1 MKKDYER
8 IGVKIS
14 IAGSLL
20 LALSAIVMAL
30 IAESQAILLDGLY
43 TIITLVM
50 AFISLKVIDLIEA
63 PESSSRPFGYMSLE
77 PFLNFAKSLVIL
89 TLMLAFLITNI
100 QVLTTG
106 GRIIALD
113 MTMLYILICLV
124 IYAFI
129 IFLLIRYRNKT
140 KSSILALE
148 TKTWC
153 IDALLT
159 VGIAISLAIAMVL
172 YRMGYTKILPYIDPT
187 IVIILVVVSLPVPLR
202 VFWIEIKRL
211 LLLSPENDIE
221 IEVKNHLQD
230 LIAEHGL
237 INTRIWALKSGRT
250 HYLFIYWALKDDG
263 TTIGHLDEIRVAVF
277 KELSK
282 LYDKFWADII
292 FTAIDPEE
300 SSANIIALKKD

>member
-1 MKKDYER
+1 VKKDYER

-50 AFISLKVIDLIEA
+50 AFISLKVIDLVET

-77 PFLNFAKSLVIL
+77 PFLNFAKSLVL
-89 TLMLAFLITNI
+89 LSLMLAFLITNI

-124 IYAFI
+124 IYAVI
-129 IFLLIRYRNKT
+129 IFFLRRYRNKT

-148 TKTWC
+148 TKTWY

-159 VGIAISLAIAMVL
+159 LGIAVSLAIAMAL

-187 IVIILVVVSLPVPLR
+187 IVIILVVVSLPVPLK
-202 VFWIEIKRL
+202 VFIVEIKRL

-221 IEVKNHLQD
+221 VDVKNHLKD
-230 LIAEHGL
+230 LMSKYGL
-237 INTRIWALKSGRT
+237 INTRVWGLKGGRT
-250 HYLFIYWALKDDG
+250 YYLFIYCSLKEEQ
-263 TTIGHLDEIRVAVF
+263 TSVAHLDEIRAAVF
-277 KELSK
+277 KELST
-282 LYDKFWADII
+282 LYDKFWADIM
-292 FTAIDPEE
+292 FTGIDPETSYTE
-300 SSANIIALKKD
+300 VMKL

>member
-1 MKKDYER
+1 MVKKDYER

-43 TIITLVM
+43 TVITLVM

-89 TLMLAFLITNI
+89 ALMLVFLITNI

-129 IFLLIRYRNKT
+129 IFFLRRYRNKT

-148 TKTWC
+148 TKTWY

-159 VGIAISLAIAMVL
+159 VGIAVSLAIAMVL

-187 IVIILVVVSLPVPLR
+187 IVILLVVLSLPVPLKIF
-202 VFWIEIKRL
+202 VIEIKRL
-211 LLLSPENDIE
+211 LLLSPENDIQA
-221 IEVKNHLQD
+221 EVTNQLQD
-230 LIAEHGL
+230 LIAKHGL
-237 INTRIWALKSGRT
+237 VNTRVWGLKGGRT
-250 HYLFIYWALKDDG
+250 YYLFIYWSLKEDG
-263 TTIGHLDEIRVAVF
+263 TTIGHLDGIRAEVF

-282 LYDKFWADII
+282 LYEKFWADII
-292 FTAIDPEE
+292 FTAIDPET
-300 SSANIIALKKD
+300 SYTDVMKL